1 MSPAPDPIAALA
13 ARLQAQRKGYVLPER
28 YRPRPNFDHLDDPD
42 LWRRLTAD
50 VEGDDGEVME
60 AVKARGK
67 RRQVFRE
74 RDITRAIAGTLKAG
88 LAVAGT
94 KIAPDGS
101 IVVITG
107 APEKIDLAPIAD
119 HDREAAN
126 EWDTP
131 L

>member
-1 MSPAPDPIAALA
+1 MTAGNITDTIATLTARLHQQRLTSANPATRARAMAEQA
-13 ARLQAQRKGYVLPER
+13 ARVKV
-28 YRPRPNFDHLDDPD
+28 
-42 LWRRLTAD
+42 
-50 VEGDDGEVME
+50 E
-60 AVKARGK
+60 AVKVEPVTPRGK

-74 RDITRAIAGTLKAG
+74 RDITRAIAGHMKAG

-94 KIAPDGS
+94 KIGPDGS

-107 APEKIDLAPIAD
+107 APEKIDLAPVTKQE
-119 HDREAAN
+119 REAVN